1 LAMRMRSS
9 KKATSLFIPF
19 GLPQANRD
27 RL

>member
-1 LAMRMRSS
+1 MRMRSS
-9 KKATSLFIPF
+9 KKATSLFIPV

>member
-1 LAMRMRSS
+1 MRSS

-19 GLPQANRD
+19 GLPQAKRD